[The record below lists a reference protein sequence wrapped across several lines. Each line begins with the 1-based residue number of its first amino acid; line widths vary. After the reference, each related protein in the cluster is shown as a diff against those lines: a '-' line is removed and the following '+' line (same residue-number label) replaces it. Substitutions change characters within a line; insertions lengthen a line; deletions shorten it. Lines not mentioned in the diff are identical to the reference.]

1 MHPSSGKA
9 PLLPTH
15 CFFALLLSACGAG
28 AATNG
33 GGGGGGPLTITV
45 SGNGTTLEAGQ
56 RVEIIATVLNSGG
69 NPAVTWAL
77 TGATC
82 PTNCGFLTNT
92 TADTTTYVAPQYL
105 PANTLVTVTA
115 TAVADPTQSASATL
129 HLVKSISVGC
139 PSGVD
144 GLLFGSYAFF
154 LRGGGASDSFVAA
167 GSFVADGGG
176 NITSG
181 LYDVNRSATGPSLGR
196 TISGGSSLY
205 SVGIDRR
212 ACIAF
217 MDSAGETLFLRC
229 ALSTLDSGVAT
240 RGRIIEFDDLYGTGT
255 RAEGFLARQDPA
267 SFSTAQIT
275 GSYAFGIAGTDF
287 GGGRFASAGVFDASS
302 GVLSNGDLD
311 TNDLGAVTADVSGIA
326 GTYSVSPNGR
336 GTLVMSTTS
345 PASFVLYMIS
355 TGRFVVAGS
364 DPLDGNHPLAGGEF
378 LLQAAVAFDQTTLNA
393 AGVLS
398 MTGFDPNPNAP
409 TAAIGLFTP
418 DGLGNCLMV
427 LDSNDAGGFAPLD
440 TTAGTYTTATNGR
453 TTTAALGPPSPVF
466 YLVGANEGFCLGT
479 DTWVSFGR
487 LEPQTGGPFTN
498 GSLLGT
504 FDYGTEGAAAGSR
517 VTSVGSDLFDGI
529 STDQSVEDDSTP
541 VGLFTDQILVSQSY
555 SFPASSV
562 PTGRGFLDAQGLS
575 LAYIVSPT
583 RLVVIQTTDSRPML
597 VMSLMMT
604 FARWYAGAALPAN
617 RTVRGG
623 TSSFGSYSSGNCNR
637 SRMNSR
643 SRWTDLVLTSSC
655 NASAVA
661 FG

>member
-28 AATNG
+28 VATNG
-33 GGGGGGPLTITV
+33 GGGGGGPLTISV

-56 RVEIIATVLNSGG
+56 RVVIIATVLNSGG

-82 PTNCGFLTNT
+82 PTNCGFLGNT
-92 TADTTTYVAPQYL
+92 TADTTTYVTPQFL
-105 PANTLVTVTA
+105 PANTIVTVTA

-144 GLLFGSYAFF
+144 GLLFGNYAFF

-167 GSFVADGGG
+167 GSFVADGAG

-181 LYDVNRSATGPSLGR
+181 LYDVNRSATGPSQGL
-196 TISGGSSLY
+196 TIQGASSLY
-205 SVGIDRR
+205 SAGIDRR

-217 MDSAGETLFLRC
+217 TDSSGGTLFLRC

-267 SFSTAQIT
+267 SFSTAQIA
-275 GSYAFGIAGTDF
+275 GSYAFGLAGTDSV
-287 GGGRFASAGVFDASS
+287 GGRFASAGVFDASS

-311 TNDLGAVTADVSGIA
+311 TNDAGTVTADVSGIA

-336 GTLVMSTTS
+336 GTLVLSTSS
-345 PASFVLYMIS
+345 PASFDLYMIS
-355 TGRFVVAGS
+355 AGRFIVVGS
-364 DPLDGNHPLAGGEF
+364 DPLDGGHPLVGGEF
-378 LLQAAVAFDQTTLNA
+378 LLQTSTAFDQTTLNA

-398 MTGFDPNPNAP
+398 MTGFDPGLNAP
-409 TAAIGLFTP
+409 IAAIGLFTP

-427 LDSNDAGGFAPLD
+427 LDANDAGMFVPLD

-479 DTWVSFGR
+479 DTGVSFGR

-498 GSLLGT
+498 ASLAGT
-504 FDYGTEGAAAGSR
+504 FNFGTEGTAPGSR
-517 VTSVGSDLFDGI
+517 VTSAGADVFDGV
-529 STDQSVEDDSTP
+529 SSDQSVQDDSTP
-541 VGLFTDQILVSQSY
+541 VGLFADQILASQTY
-555 SFPASSV
+555 SFLVSSV
-562 PTGRGFLDAQGLS
+562 PTGRGYLDAQGLS
-575 LAYIVSPT
+575 LGYIVSPT
-583 RLVVIQTTDSRPML
+583 RLVVIHTTDSRPML
-597 VMSLMMT
+597 VI
-604 FARWYAGAALPAN
+604 YEQ
-617 RTVRGG
+617 
-623 TSSFGSYSSGNCNR
+623 
-637 SRMNSR
+637 
-643 SRWTDLVLTSSC
+643 
-655 NASAVA
+655 
-661 FG
+661 